1 MPSPPPRRRRSRR
14 GPPSSSRDCCGHE
27 RSERHKRR
35 PRADRRA
42 AGQLRRRGQRRHVR
56 IRQADPRRRAA
67 RQFTATLWRIL
78 RRSGRQA
85 DHRAR
90 RGRLQRRRRTRRG
103 VPRRAHPRGAPR
115 APGRGCAGIARRRS
129 LEIRTVPWCLGGALP
144 QLRRPRAARGLPAD
158 VDHAQPA
165 DSRRG
170 GCTRCGSPC
179 AVAVFG
185 LPHHGLARAGDLRL
199 LRHRVRRAPIADP
212 HRDARRLGRP
222 SATQGLPVGRHPRG
236 VSRGDDPPARRAEV
250 LQLMTQQDVPETVI
264 TVGGEDWDD
273 VVKAAR
279 DSGVAGERI
288 VVNMGPQHP
297 STHGVLRLILE
308 IDGETITEAR
318 CGIGYLHTGIEKN
331 LEYRNWTQGVT
342 FVTRMDYLSPF
353 FNETAY
359 CLGVEKL
366 LDVTDDIPERATV
379 IRVMLM
385 ELNRISSHLVALATG
400 GMELGAMSAMFFG
413 FLGRELV
420 LAVFETITG
429 LRMNHAYIRPGG
441 VAVHLP
447 DEAMPQLEELLRTMP
462 DKLTDL
468 ENLLNENYLW
478 KARTV
483 GVGYLDLTGCMALGI
498 TGPILRS
505 TGLPHDLRRAQPYCG
520 YENYEVDVITTDE
533 CDAYR
538 RYLIRVREMRES
550 LKIVEQCVDRLK
562 PGPVMLTD
570 KKLAWPADLKLGP
583 DGLGNSNE
591 HIAKIMGGSMEAL
604 IHHFKLVTEGI
615 RVPAGQVYVAVE
627 SPRGELGVH
636 MVSDGGTR
644 PYRVHYRD
652 PSFTNLQAVAA
663 MCEGGMVADAISAV
677 ASIDSVMGGVD
688 R

>member
-1 MPSPPPRRRRSRR
+1 MT
-14 GPPSSSRDCCGHE
+14 
-27 RSERHKRR
+27 
-35 PRADRRA
+35 
-42 AGQLRRRGQRRHVR
+42 
-56 IRQADPRRRAA
+56 RQD
-67 RQFTATLWRIL
+67 T
-78 RRSGRQA
+78 
-85 DHRAR
+85 
-90 RGRLQRRRRTRRG
+90 
-103 VPRRAHPRGAPR
+103 
-115 APGRGCAGIARRRS
+115 
-129 LEIRTVPWCLGGALP
+129 
-144 QLRRPRAARGLPAD
+144 
-158 VDHAQPA
+158 
-165 DSRRG
+165 
-170 GCTRCGSPC
+170 
-179 AVAVFG
+179 
-185 LPHHGLARAGDLRL
+185 
-199 LRHRVRRAPIADP
+199 
-212 HRDARRLGRP
+212 
-222 SATQGLPVGRHPRG
+222 
-236 VSRGDDPPARRAEV
+236 
-250 LQLMTQQDVPETVI
+250 PETVV
-264 TVGGEDWDD
+264 TVGGEDWAE
-273 VVKAAR
+273 VVKAAQ
-279 DSGVAGERI
+279 DSAVAGERI

-308 IDGETITEAR
+308 IEGETITEIR

-331 LEYRNWTQGVT
+331 TEFRTWTQGVT
-342 FVTRMDYLSPF
+342 FVTRMDYLAPF

-366 LDVTDDIPERATV
+366 LGVTDDIPERASV

-413 FLGRELV
+413 FMGREQV
-420 LAVFETITG
+420 LSVFETITG

-441 VAVHLP
+441 LAADLP
-447 DEAMPQLEELLRTMP
+447 DEAIPQLKELLRTMP
-462 DKLTDL
+462 AKLDDL
-468 ENLLNENYLW
+468 EKLLKESYIW

-520 YENYEVDVITTDE
+520 YENYEFDVITDPA
-533 CDAYR
+533 CDSYA
-538 RYLIRVREMRES
+538 RYLIRVGEMKES
-550 LKIVEQCVDRLK
+550 LKIVEQCVEKLGEIG
-562 PGPVMLTD
+562 PAPVMITD

-583 DGLGNSNE
+583 DGLGNSEE

-652 PSFTNLQAVAA
+652 PSFTNLQSVAA

-677 ASIDSVMGGVD
+677 ASIDPVMGGVD